1 MLVDKE
7 RVREYYRRLKE
18 DFPDLCHEDIVV
30 AEEWVRRAKNLRLVG
45 AWFHYMVL
53 IRKSKD
59 YVKKNCPCYLER
71 LEWLLRRV
79 GNGRGLGKE

>member
-7 RVREYYRRLKE
+7 RVRAYYRQLKE
-18 DFPDLCHEDIVV
+18 DMVDLCHVDDEV
-30 AEEWVRRAKNLRLVG
+30 AKEWVKKAKNLRLVG

-53 IRKSKD
+53 IRKSKE

-71 LEWLLRRV
+71 LERFLR
-79 GNGRGLGKE
+79 G

>member
-7 RVREYYRRLKE
+7 RVRAYYRQLKE
-18 DFPDLCHEDIVV
+18 DMVDLCHEDVVV

-71 LEWLLRRV
+71 LERLLRRV
-79 GNGRGLGKE
+79 EDG